1 MPGSS
6 FFLKI
11 AGLVTILFMT
21 NQGIFDRM
29 VIILDQARP
38 AALLLFIG
46 LWGISVAAIFITAF
60 HKRLLVRLFWATV
73 ITLGTIGG
81 YAYFRISGSQLTVFD
96 VVSLWSARHEADKA
110 LLQYSSELV
119 WIIPLMLTQ
128 FILLVFPPPVMNRL
142 TEKVISW
149 FSWLP
154 AVPVVLI
161 ITIIYL
167 KSGGG
172 TQALPIQ
179 FSSTAMAVVTA
190 VKTINHSLPDRVDV
204 SLTPEQK
211 PAARHIVYLVDE
223 SIRPDYLNFSP
234 NNPQTP
240 SLANLKSR
248 IADFGQAISAGNCS
262 HYSNAILRL
271 GGTRQNLIESMQTS
285 PSIWQYAKKAGF
297 RTVYIDAQAR
307 NYKLPGKFQNFMTI
321 NEAEYIDEIYSL
333 DSEVTSSLDFE
344 LLELLKD
351 KLASSTPYFIYANKN
366 GAHFPYD
373 NAYPAEAKY
382 FTPTESERKGMA
394 DEFTGIKN
402 SYRNAIR
409 WSVDQ
414 FFKKFF
420 ADNDLRNTAVIYTSD
435 HGQYFA
441 EGVLTHCTTKDT
453 KPEEGI
459 VPLLFIS
466 GDQDLQAR
474 FKKSAHFNYNQ
485 ADHFA
490 IFPTMLAL
498 FGFATDDVEKRYGH
512 GLLDHVKPE
521 TTFSTGDIFGLF
533 NQTVNWIEVERPFN
547 NKRLYAGKP
556 ADL

>member
-1 MPGSS
+1 MLGRS

-11 AGLVTILFMT
+11 AGLATILFMT
-21 NQGIFDRM
+21 NQGVFGRM

-46 LWGISVAAIFITAF
+46 LWGISVAAVFITAF
-60 HKRLLVRLFWATV
+60 HKRLWIRLFWATV

-81 YAYFRISGSQLTVFD
+81 YAYFRLSGSQLTVFD

-110 LLQYSSELV
+110 LLQYSSELI
-119 WIIPLMLTQ
+119 WLLPLIIAQ
-128 FILLVFPPPVMNRL
+128 FILLVLPPPAMNRL
-142 TEKVISW
+142 TEKVVSW
-149 FSWLP
+149 FFWLP
-154 AVPVVLI
+154 AVPVILI

-179 FSSTAMAVVTA
+179 FSTTAMAAVTA
-190 VKTINHSLPDRVDV
+190 MQSMKHRLPDRVDV

-211 PAARHIVYLVDE
+211 PAVKHVVYLVDE

-234 NNPQTP
+234 DNPQTP
-240 SLANLKSR
+240 NLAKLKSR

-297 RTVYIDAQAR
+297 HTIYIDAQAR
-307 NYKLPGKFQNFMTI
+307 HYKLPGKFQNFMTI

-333 DSEVTSSLDFE
+333 DNEVTSSLDFE

-351 KLASSTPYFIYANKN
+351 KLDSTTPYFIYANKN

-373 NAYPAEAKY
+373 NAYPTEAKY
-382 FTPTESERKGMA
+382 FTPTQSDRKGMP
-394 DEFTGIKN
+394 DELEGVKN

-414 FFKKFF
+414 FFQQFF
-420 ADNDLRNTAVIYTSD
+420 AENDLRNTAVIYTSD

-441 EGVLTHCTTKDT
+441 DGVLTHCTTKET

-466 GDQDLQAR
+466 DNQDLQTR

-485 ADHFA
+485 TDHFA
-490 IFPTMLAL
+490 IFPTLLAL
-498 FGFATDDVEKRYGH
+498 FGFATDDIEKRYGH
-512 GLLDHVKPE
+512 GLLDHSKAYS
-521 TTFSTGDIFGLF
+521 TFSTGDIFGLF
-533 NQTVNWIEVERPFN
+533 NQTVNWIEVERPLN
-547 NKRLYAGKP
+547 NKRLYAGK
-556 ADL
+556 ASGL